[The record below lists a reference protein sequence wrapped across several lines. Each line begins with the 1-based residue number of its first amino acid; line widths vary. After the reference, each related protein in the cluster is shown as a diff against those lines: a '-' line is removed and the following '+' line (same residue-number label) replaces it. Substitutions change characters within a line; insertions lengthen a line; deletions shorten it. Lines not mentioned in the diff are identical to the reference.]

1 MSRKITVGAALALA
15 LLLVAASIPLTML
28 LALREQNKLIPR
40 LPELIGKFNALDE
53 IQRKVND
60 EFYQAP
66 KEDAVNAAMV
76 SGYIAGLDDPES
88 RYLSAVEYQTY
99 MQRLAGEEPELGIA
113 LRYDPELAGLVIDQV
128 KEGSTAKISGLKQGD
143 HIVKAVSGG
152 KELSITAEVEPDKAA
167 DAITKFYEETAV
179 TADTP
184 SLSVTI
190 TYERDGQP
198 RPPVNVMLGRTV
210 SSISAYVRTTYAGSN
225 EPLPQPVGYIKIFHF
240 FKNTASQ
247 IEAAVKDLS
256 RQDAVSYI
264 LDVRGCSEGNLDYV
278 CEAIDLFAYVPQ
290 DTGALVTVRRRDNT
304 TFTKPSTSG
313 NIMSYTTGGFVVVL
327 IDKRTSG
334 VAELFA
340 YDLHQ
345 FNRRKVFL
353 VGEPTK
359 GINTIQEPFP
369 LASVD
374 GAALLTVGT
383 LVPYGAS
390 ADKPWN
396 EGGVQP
402 NDIASDIDEGVITK
416 KQGEDIVYRVSGAEQ
431 QLNGALKL
439 FSVLSGQTNS

>member
-28 LALREQNKLIPR
+28 LALQEQNKLIPR

-76 SGYIAGLDDPES
+76 SGYIAGLNDPES

-99 MQRLAGEEPELGIA
+99 MQRLEGEEPELGIE

-128 KEGSTAKISGLKQGD
+128 KEGSTAKLSGLKQGD
-143 HIVKAVSGG
+143 HVIKAVSGG
-152 KELSITAEVEPDKAA
+152 KELSIQAEVEPDKAA
-167 DAITKFYEETAV
+167 DAIAKFLEETAV
-179 TADTP
+179 TADNP

-190 TYERDGQP
+190 SYRRDGED

-210 SSISAYVRTTYAGSN
+210 LSVSADLRTTYAGSK
-225 EPLPQPVGYIKIFHF
+225 EPLVQPVGYIKISHF
-240 FKNTASQ
+240 FKNTAVQ
-247 IEAAVKDLS
+247 VEEAVKKLNLQGAS
-256 RQDAVSYI
+256 SFI
-264 LDVRGCSEGNLDYV
+264 LDVRGCSEGSLDYV

-290 DTGALVTVRRRDNT
+290 DTGALVTVLRRDGT
-304 TFTKPSTSG
+304 AYTKPSSTG
-313 NIMSYTTGGFVVVL
+313 NIMSYATGGFVAVL

-383 LVPYGAS
+383 LVPYGN
-390 ADKPWN
+390 DKAWN
-396 EGGVQP
+396 KDGVQP
-402 NDIASDIDEGVITK
+402 NDIASDIEEGVITK
-416 KQGEDIVYRVSGAEQ
+416 KQGEDIVYRISSAEQ

-439 FSVLSGQTNS
+439 FAVLSGETNS

>member
-28 LALREQNKLIPR
+28 LAQREQNKLIPK

-53 IQRKVND
+53 IQRKVYD

-76 SGYIAGLDDPES
+76 SGYIAGLNDPES

-99 MQRLAGEEPELGIA
+99 MQRLAGEEPELGIT
-113 LRYDPELAGLVIDQV
+113 LRYSPELLGLVIDQV
-128 KEGSTAKISGLKQGD
+128 KAGSTAALSGLQPGD

-152 KELSITAEVEPDKAA
+152 KELESIDPEGISPDKAPE
-167 DAITKFYEETAV
+167 AIRKFEEETAV
-179 TADTP
+179 AADTS

-190 TYERDGQP
+190 TYERDGRA

-210 SSISAYVRTTYAGSN
+210 SSISAYIRTTYAGSN
-225 EPLPQPVGYIKIFHF
+225 EPLAQPVGCIKVFHF

-247 IEAAVKDLS
+247 IDAAIKDLS
-256 RQDAVSYI
+256 RQGAVSYI

-278 CEAIDLFAYVPQ
+278 CEAIDLFAY
-290 DTGALVTVRRRDNT
+290 DGALVTVKRRDGT
-304 TFTKPSTSG
+304 TVSKPSSSG
-313 NIMSYTTGGFVVVL
+313 NIMSYTTGGFVAVL
-327 IDKRTSG
+327 IDRRTSG

-340 YDLHQ
+340 YDLHK

-359 GINTIQEPFP
+359 GVNTVQEPFP

-383 LVPYGAS
+383 LIPYGVDPNDPA
-390 ADKPWN
+390 WN
-396 EGGVQP
+396 KDGVQP
-402 NDIASDIDEGVITK
+402 NDIAADIAEGVITK
-416 KQGEDIVYRVSGAEQ
+416 KQGEEIVYRISGAEQ

-439 FSVLSGQTNS
+439 FEILNS